1 MLLVLVVGAGIYAY
15 VHRRAGDVVHP
26 HARFVPE
33 ATPRPGG
40 PDRFTWPLFG
50 YVKDHT
56 RYFPADSR
64 LHPPFVS
71 RWLYN
76 GHSLLEFPPVISGAT
91 IYQLNDSG
99 VLLAIAK
106 STGRIRWTAHL
117 GVLAASTPAA
127 SGDTVYVTILDRAA
141 GIHAGRV
148 VALRQRDGA
157 IRWSRDLPSRSESS
171 PLLDRGRLYFGS
183 ESGAV
188 YALRSTD
195 GRVQWTYHAHG
206 AVKASPTYRD
216 GTLYFGDYGGH
227 VQAVRESDGRL
238 VWSTQ
243 TNGTLFGAGTF
254 YSTAAAVYGRVYLG
268 NTDGRVYAFDARDG
282 KLDWAKQTGA
292 YVYSSPAVTD
302 VPGLGPTVF
311 LGSYDGRFYALDAR
325 DGRVRWSYNAHGR
338 ISGSPT
344 IIGHIVYFADLGTR
358 TTIGLGTRY
367 GSRLFSKQTGSFD
380 PVISDGRWI
389 FLTGY
394 TSLYAL
400 EPRALL
406 LAQQR
411 AARGAHPRPPGTRP
425 APRPSPP
432 RPASPPPRRHTPQE
446 LCRSRACKIR
456 TYRRYHHPSARQRC
470 QSLACR
476 RRFHSHP

>member
-141 GIHAGRV
+141 GSTPGEWSPCANATEPSAGH
-148 VALRQRDGA
+148 
-157 IRWSRDLPSRSESS
+157 E
-171 PLLDRGRLYFGS
+171 
-183 ESGAV
+183 
-188 YALRSTD
+188 T
-195 GRVQWTYHAHG
+195 
-206 AVKASPTYRD
+206 
-216 GTLYFGDYGGH
+216 
-227 VQAVRESDGRL
+227 
-238 VWSTQ
+238 
-243 TNGTLFGAGTF
+243 
-254 YSTAAAVYGRVYLG
+254 
-268 NTDGRVYAFDARDG
+268 
-282 KLDWAKQTGA
+282 
-292 YVYSSPAVTD
+292 SPA
-302 VPGLGPTVF
+302 
-311 LGSYDGRFYALDAR
+311 A
-325 DGRVRWSYNAHGR
+325 
-338 ISGSPT
+338 
-344 IIGHIVYFADLGTR
+344 
-358 TTIGLGTRY
+358 
-367 GSRLFSKQTGSFD
+367 
-380 PVISDGRWI
+380 
-389 FLTGY
+389 
-394 TSLYAL
+394 
-400 EPRALL
+400 
-406 LAQQR
+406 
-411 AARGAHPRPPGTRP
+411 
-425 APRPSPP
+425 
-432 RPASPPPRRHTPQE
+432 ASPPPCLTAAACTSA
-446 LCRSRACKIR
+446 LRAAPFMPCGPPTGGCSGPTMPTER
-456 TYRRYHHPSARQRC
+456 
-470 QSLACR
+470 
-476 RRFHSHP
+476 